1 MKSFV
6 ILSLFFSFLFSFDK
20 VTTFNSDFIQ
30 TINNP
35 SGQKIEYSGTIYIN
49 GNSKIAWFYK
59 TPMSKEIYILD
70 NEVTIIEPDLEQ
82 VIVTKHNIQLDL
94 FAILSQALEK
104 KKNFSYKID
113 KQTFEIEVDKNG
125 KIKVIS
131 YLDEFENKVQISFNN
146 TLYNN
151 KIEDKVYEF
160 VIPYNY
166 DIMYK

>member
-1 MKSFV
+1 MKIFI
-6 ILSLFFSFLFSFDK
+6 ILSLFFSLGFSFDK

-35 SGQKIEYSGTIYIN
+35 TGQTIEYSGTIQIK

-59 TPMSKEIYILD
+59 TPMAKEIYILD

-82 VIVTKHNIQLDL
+82 VIVTKHNMQLDL
-94 FAILSQALEK
+94 FSILSQALEK
-104 KKNFSYKID
+104 KKNFSHKID
-113 KQTFEIEVDKNG
+113 KQNFDIEVDKNG
-125 KIKVIS
+125 KIKAIN

-146 TLYNN
+146 TLYNS
-151 KIEDKVYEF
+151 KIEDKIYEF